1 MVMDQFVALFK
12 GMSQKS
18 LYEIFET
25 SFDPVAVTDA
35 NWEEGLK
42 IIYVNEAFC
51 SATGYSKEEMLGQ
64 NPKILQGKESNYKIL
79 KELKREL
86 KKGKTFV
93 GQTTNYKKNKT
104 PYFVKW
110 SIIPIKSKEEK
121 ILGYISFQKIIDKK
135 NLDVKHDKLLSTI
148 VDISTNLILVTD
160 LEGVIVYINQ
170 SFSEKLGYRKEELI
184 GKHSRILKSDAQNKK
199 FYQRMWHSILK
210 KGKFSDIFI
219 SRKKDGTLFYDKK
232 DISTIMDDDGNPLY
246 YVSISQDI
254 TQQMEKEK
262 QLESKVY
269 TDTLT
274 RLFNRR
280 KYNEIIKEEIERF
293 HKNEKPFS
301 LILIDIDHFKN
312 INDTHGH
319 DIGDLILKELASL
332 LKENIR
338 NEDMAFRW
346 GGEEFVLIVHTSNDI
361 AAIIAEKL
369 RIIIKET
376 EIATLNITASFGI
389 AQITHNMDADTLF
402 STADKALYK
411 AKKQGRDQVI
421 VL

>member
-1 MVMDQFVALFK
+1 MDQFVALFK